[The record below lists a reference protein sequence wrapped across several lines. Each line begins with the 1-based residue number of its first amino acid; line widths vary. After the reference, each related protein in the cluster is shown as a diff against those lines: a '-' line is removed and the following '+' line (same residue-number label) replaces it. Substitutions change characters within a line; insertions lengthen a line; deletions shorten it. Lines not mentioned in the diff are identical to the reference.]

1 MKKILI
7 PQDKAN
13 HFVYG
18 FLIFIFFNIFLSD
31 LISLSIIVFIALIKE
46 VYDKISKKGTPE
58 ILDFVFSIL
67 PSLLIIIKNKIYEL

>member
-1 MKKILI
+1 MKKIII

-13 HFVYG
+13 HFFYG

-31 LISLSIIVFIALIKE
+31 LISLSIIVFIALAKE

-67 PSLLIIIKNKIYEL
+67 PAILIIITK